1 MNLFETIDNELMALF
16 HLKEE
21 EYEDLCENATDEE
34 LNLITKLSTTFS
46 EKKKIAEILNKYRK

>member
-16 HLKEE
+16 HFTEE

-34 LNLITKLSTTFS
+34 LNLITNLSTTFS